1 MKISFWSTY
10 INQLLTAFHQNVVYS
25 TLLVIVVALTPVSVA
40 FLSWYQT
47 EVPAKLVW
55 KDPKA
60 YPHKYKN
67 RVSYRYYASFYF
79 DEIKSNKMVEIQET
93 THSNAKIGDVYLFSR
108 QHKLQTGWYNTF
120 MFLGIAN
127 FSVTAIFLI
136 GFVCN
141 FISVANSYFS
151 VKKKDTSY
159 PYPD

>member
-1 MKISFWSTY
+1 MKPSFWSTY
-10 INQLLTAFHQNVVYS
+10 TDQLKLGFLHNVVYS
-25 TLLVIVVALTPVSVA
+25 TLLVIVVALTPVSLG
-40 FLSWYQT
+40 FLSWYNT

-67 RVSYRYYASFYF
+67 RISYRYYASFYF
-79 DEIKSNKMVEIQET
+79 DEIKSKKMIEIQET

-108 QHKLQTGWYNTF
+108 SHKLQTGWYNTF
-120 MFLGIAN
+120 MILGLANIACTTLLFLA
-127 FSVTAIFLI
+127 L
-136 GFVCN
+136 VCN
-141 FISVANSYFS
+141 FFSVANTYFS

>member
-1 MKISFWSTY
+1 MKSSFWSTY
-10 INQLLTAFHQNVVYS
+10 INHLFTAFHQNVVYS

-67 RVSYRYYASFYF
+67 RISYRYYASFYF
-79 DEIKSNKMVEIQET
+79 DEIKSKKMIEIQET
-93 THSNAKIGDVYLFSR
+93 THSNAQIGDVYLFSR
-108 QHKLQTGWYNTF
+108 SHKLQTGWYNTF
-120 MFLGIAN
+120 WFA
-127 FSVTAIFLI
+127 SIFNVSSTFVIFVSLI
-136 GFVCN
+136 INLLSFTN
-141 FISVANSYFS
+141 AHFS